1 MGIVSTFFNKIKA
14 LLSKKDI
21 EFSISNAHDI
31 IDELKPL
38 ITQYALFYKENK
50 PKNQDIKFII
60 DSFYKSF
67 IGKIGYG
74 KNIFEDIASYLENLE
89 KNIEV
94 IGEYI
99 EKQMTDKSVGSAL
112 SLKKGFCV
120 AFINNTEFCLDYLQK
135 LLDYYA
141 DRELGSSSSI
151 SKADVAFIE
160 SNIKRFTSIFGDLT
174 KPTDKFEKEFSKLVD
189 VVITED
195 NEGLVVTENKSEFN
209 INSFMGFRYS
219 PLFFL
224 GRIAANYQV
233 DKYKARKEK
242 IKYLQLRLM
251 HLENEAR
258 QTPDPRLEKEI
269 ELLKNRID
277 KLESANHEVER
288 DLEEGNN

>member
-31 IDELKPL
+31 IDELKLL

-67 IGKIGYG
+67 VGKIGYG
-74 KNIFEDIASYLENLE
+74 KNIFEDIASHLENLE

-135 LLDYYA
+135 FLDYYA

-160 SNIKRFTSIFGDLT
+160 GNIKRFTLIFGDLT

-195 NEGLVVTENKSEFN
+195 NEGLIVTENKSEFN

>member
-1 MGIVSTFFNKIKA
+1 MGIISTFFNKIKA

-38 ITQYALFYKENK
+38 IAQYGLFYKENK
-50 PKNQDIKFII
+50 PKSQDIKYIV
-60 DSFYKSF
+60 DTFYKNF
-67 IGKIGYG
+67 MGKIGYS
-74 KNIFEDIASYLENLE
+74 KNIFEDIGSYLEHLE
-89 KNIEV
+89 KNIEI

-99 EKQMTDKSVGSAL
+99 EKQMTDKSIGSAL

-135 LLDYYA
+135 LMDYYA
-141 DRELGSSSSI
+141 DRELGNSASI
-151 SKADVAFIE
+151 SKADASFIE
-160 SNIKRFTSIFGDLT
+160 GNIKRFTSIFSDLT

-195 NEGLVVTENKSEFN
+195 NEGLVVSENKTDFN

-277 KLESANHEVER
+277 KLESSNHEVER
-288 DLEEGNN
+288 DLEEGNR